1 MNKLNE
7 TNNKFSE
14 YFIKSSK
21 NCNALDV
28 ACGNGLKSIYLAN
41 NGWNV
46 TAIDINKSLEK
57 KFDSHKKINFFNIN
71 LEKKI
76 KNYISKPPF
85 NKKFNLVIVFRYLYR
100 PLLSFLPK
108 LLKKEGILIY
118 ETFMEGN
125 EKYGRPNNKNYLLK
139 KNELKSIAKED
150 LKILDFDQGLRVFNN
165 KKSIIQYAVF
175 KKLGSIKS
183 H

>member
-1 MNKLNE
+1 
-7 TNNKFSE
+7 
-14 YFIKSSK
+14 
-21 NCNALDV
+21 
-28 ACGNGLKSIYLAN
+28 
-41 NGWNV
+41 
-46 TAIDINKSLEK
+46 
-57 KFDSHKKINFFNIN
+57 
-71 LEKKI
+71 
-76 KNYISKPPF
+76 
-85 NKKFNLVIVFRYLYR
+85 
-100 PLLSFLPK
+100 
-108 LLKKEGILIY
+108 
-118 ETFMEGN
+118 MEGN